1 MKTLVVIPAKGN
13 SKRLPKKNIYEVNGK
28 PMIHWAIKA
37 CEDDKYDLDLWVN
50 TDTQEVEDIVSDYDI
65 VNIHR
70 RSNHLSN
77 PEIFKME
84 IIRDTVLHVLDNYYE
99 PDIVISLQANSPEI
113 TGKDLDGAID
123 MLLKHNL
130 NEVFSV
136 DDNMVQNGAIR
147 VMKGSYVMQKDL
159 STHCGVYVCNLVD
172 VHYKEDLD
180 KIGDLNGNNS

>member
-1 MKTLVVIPAKGN
+1 MKILVVIPAKGN
-13 SKRLPKKNIYEVNGK
+13 SKRLPKKNICEVGGK
-28 PMIHWAIKA
+28 PMIYWAIKA
-37 CEDDKYDLDLWVN
+37 CKDSKHDLDVWVN
-50 TDTQEVEDIVSDYDI
+50 TDSKDVEDIVSEYD

-70 RSNHLSN
+70 RSKDLLD

-84 IIRDTVLHVLDNYYE
+84 IIRDTLLYVSKNKYNPYLV
-99 PDIVISLQANSPEI
+99 VSLQANSPEI

-123 MLLKHNL
+123 MLLKHKL